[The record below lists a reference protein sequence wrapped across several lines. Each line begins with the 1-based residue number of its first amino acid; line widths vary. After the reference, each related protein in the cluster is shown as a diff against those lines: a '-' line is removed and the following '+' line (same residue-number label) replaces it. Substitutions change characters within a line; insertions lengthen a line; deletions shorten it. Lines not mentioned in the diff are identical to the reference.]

1 MYKAQAATV
10 VGSIVFMSEICAFLY
25 MTYIEKKAV
34 GIGVQK
40 LLRNKMFPSEATVIL
55 ESSL

>member
-1 MYKAQAATV
+1 
-10 VGSIVFMSEICAFLY
+10 